1 MRRMQLAPEVE
12 RQLLAAIKS
21 GAHPRVAAVAAGVA
35 PTLFTA
41 WLKLGRERSRG
52 RYWKLWLAVCQA
64 RAWAR
69 MRAEIEARQKD
80 VKFWLRY
87 GPQDGLPKWRPA
99 RSTRAAKPKQGARDD
114 LQPLVDCLLAALEPF
129 PEAKQAVLRALA
141 SNDSQSA
148 PPGEPM
154 PAP

>member
-12 RQLLAAIKS
+12 RQLLAAIRS
-21 GAHPRVAAVAAGVA
+21 GAHPRVAALAAGIA

-41 WLKLGRERSRG
+41 WLQLGRERSRG
-52 RYWKLWLAVCQA
+52 RYRQLWLAVCQA

-69 MRAEIEARQKD
+69 MRAEIETRQKD

-87 GPQDGLPKWRPA
+87 GPQDGLPRWRPA
-99 RSTRAAKPKQGARDD
+99 RWARAIKPEQGARDD
-114 LQPLVDCLLAALEPF
+114 LQPLVDCLLGALEPF
-129 PEAKQAVLRALA
+129 PEAKQAVLRGLA
-141 SNDSQSA
+141 SNDSQAA
-148 PPGEPM
+148 PSGEPT